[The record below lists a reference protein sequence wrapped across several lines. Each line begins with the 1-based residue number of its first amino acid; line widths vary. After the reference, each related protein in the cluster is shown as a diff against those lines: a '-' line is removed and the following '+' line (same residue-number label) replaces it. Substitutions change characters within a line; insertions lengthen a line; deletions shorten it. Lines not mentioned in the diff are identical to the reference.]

1 MHRHTEPHA
10 RRTVDSCKVD
20 CTTWQVPSGCAVNI
34 KVLLCF
40 LVISPFCLWH
50 IKEMMSFIL
59 KFYPQLYVYLVP
71 IYLHQKYNQA
81 ILQKIHNDM
90 IINNIPA
97 RKKKKNKK
105 KTSLENFIGEDTREI
120 PSHGME
126 QWLLKAANPHLP
138 QQVNIQNW
146 LLKLWSFPH

>member
-1 MHRHTEPHA
+1 
-10 RRTVDSCKVD
+10 
-20 CTTWQVPSGCAVNI
+20 
-34 KVLLCF
+34 
-40 LVISPFCLWH
+40 
-50 IKEMMSFIL
+50 
-59 KFYPQLYVYLVP
+59 
-71 IYLHQKYNQA
+71 
-81 ILQKIHNDM
+81 M